1 MKILEINE
9 LMKKY
14 KDLQAVNGLSFSVE
28 KGEIHGILGPN
39 GAGKSTT
46 ISCIL
51 GLSAFDSGSVTF
63 EEKYSIREWKQNI
76 GYVPQELAIYDELS
90 AEQNVRFF
98 CSLYSTKNVRE
109 KVDSALDFVGLSDVR
124 SKKAG
129 TFSGGMK
136 RRLNMACGIA
146 HEPKLVIMDEPTVGI
161 DPQSR
166 NRILDNVKALNDK
179 GTSIIYT
186 SHYMPEIE
194 QICSRMT
201 VIDHGRFITAGTKQE
216 ISASLE
222 QYTVM
227 KVCFSGDSENIR
239 SASDSIKALSGVIGA
254 ELNGHELTIRF
265 RNGEPVIDSVFK
277 ASAENSLRVT
287 DISTSEPSLE
297 EMFLTITGTE
307 LRDSKG

>member
-1 MKILEINE
+1 
-9 LMKKY
+9 
-14 KDLQAVNGLSFSVE
+14 
-28 KGEIHGILGPN
+28 
-39 GAGKSTT
+39 
-46 ISCIL
+46 
-51 GLSAFDSGSVTF
+51 
-63 EEKYSIREWKQNI
+63 
-76 GYVPQELAIYDELS
+76 
-90 AEQNVRFF
+90 
-98 CSLYSTKNVRE
+98 
-109 KVDSALDFVGLSDVR
+109 
-124 SKKAG
+124 
-129 TFSGGMK
+129 
-136 RRLNMACGIA
+136 MACGIA

-239 SASDSIKALSGVIGA
+239 IASDSIKALSGVIGA

-277 ASAENSLRVT
+277 ASAEYSLRVT